1 MLTPAFLRPSD
12 PRWKSGRDRV
22 VFRVRRWSKPA
33 ASGCPFPR
41 AASLPRAEEWTG
53 CPGSWRQRVKR
64 SDSDSS
70 PPSLVG
76 LRRGGRKMLEHFV
89 HAFVEVL
96 GVLVR
101 LVGERIARGASPDQF
116 LRLCVEEIDD

>member
-1 MLTPAFLRPSD
+1 MSTLLRYSD
-12 PRWKSGRDRV
+12 PRWKSSRDCGASQD
-22 VFRVRRWSKPA
+22 RRWSKPA

-70 PPSLVG
+70 PPSLLG

-101 LVGERIARGASPDQF
+101 LVGVGSEERR
-116 LRLCVEEIDD
+116 VWK

>member
-1 MLTPAFLRPSD
+1 GSLRAQRLISTLLRSSG
-12 PRWKSGRDRV
+12 PRWKSSRDCGASQD
-22 VFRVRRWSKPA
+22 RRWSKPA

-76 LRRGGRKMLEHFV
+76 LRRGGRSEERRVGKEGVGGGEQAECREEHT
-89 HAFVEVL
+89 
-96 GVLVR
+96 
-101 LVGERIARGASPDQF
+101 
-116 LRLCVEEIDD
+116 